1 MNFSQGLRNLPAI
14 EVFFFFLNFKKYLYM
29 GQTMT
34 NLNKAQ
40 KVKTWP
46 PVDKLVGI
54 SKAKQLQGKPETT
67 KNLSAIERRF
77 VEEYVL
83 NDGRKTLTQ
92 MLLDAGY
99 SEAQARSM
107 KGRVLDPIV
116 RPHVVA
122 AIRDR
127 QEEINRMYGVSVEKH
142 LKELA
147 AIRERALQENQ
158 LNTALQAEYRRGQ
171 VGGLYIDRKEIR
183 HGTIDSMSKEEVMRE
198 LESLKKQN
206 LITGEVIDVETRD
219 EVLAEAEGEDA
230 ALDQGDQDRDD
241 GEPGLSG
248 SGDADGGQDGE
259 VYPGGTEDGEEP
271 ESGDKATS
279 G

>member
-1 MNFSQGLRNLPAI
+1 MA
-14 EVFFFFLNFKKYLYM
+14 KH
-29 GQTMT
+29 
-34 NLNKAQ
+34 LNKAQ
-40 KVKTWP
+40 KVKTYP
-46 PVDKLVGI
+46 PVDRLVGL
-54 SKAKQLQGKPETT
+54 SKV
-67 KNLSAIERRF
+67 KNLMNTPMKTKELSALERRF
-77 VEEYVL
+77 VEEYIL
-83 NDGRKTLTQ
+83 NDGRKTITQ

-99 SEAQARSM
+99 TESQARNM
-107 KGRVLDPIV
+107 KSKITSVDYK
-116 RPHVVA
+116 PHVVA

-127 QEEINRMYGVSVEKH
+127 QEEVNRMYGVSLEKH

-147 AIRERALQENQ
+147 QIRERALQENQ

-198 LESLKKQN
+198 LEALKKQN
-206 LITGEVIDVETRD
+206 LITGEVIDVEARD

-230 ALDQGDQDRDD
+230 TVDEGDEDRDD
-241 GEPGLSG
+241 GEPWVSG
-248 SGDADGGQDGE
+248 SGDAE
-259 VYPGGTEDGEEP
+259 RENEPFHAGGTEDGEEP

>member
-1 MNFSQGLRNLPAI
+1 
-14 EVFFFFLNFKKYLYM
+14 
-29 GQTMT
+29 MT

-54 SKAKQLQGKPETT
+54 SKAKQLQGKPDTT

-99 SEAQARSM
+99 TDAQARLM
-107 KGRVLDPIV
+107 KRKIIDPMQK
-116 RPHVVA
+116 PQVVA

-127 QEEINRMYGVSVEKH
+127 QEEISRMYGVSLEKH

-147 AIRERALQENQ
+147 EIRERALQENQ

-183 HGTIDSMSKEEVMRE
+183 HGTIDSMSREEVMRE
-198 LESLKKQN
+198 LEALNKQN

-219 EVLAEAEGEDA
+219 EILAETEGEDA
-230 ALDQGDQDRDD
+230 DVDQGDEDRDD
-241 GEPGLSG
+241 GELGLSG
-248 SGDADGGQDGE
+248 SGDADGWADGE
-259 VYPGGTEDGEEP
+259 VYPGGTEDGEES